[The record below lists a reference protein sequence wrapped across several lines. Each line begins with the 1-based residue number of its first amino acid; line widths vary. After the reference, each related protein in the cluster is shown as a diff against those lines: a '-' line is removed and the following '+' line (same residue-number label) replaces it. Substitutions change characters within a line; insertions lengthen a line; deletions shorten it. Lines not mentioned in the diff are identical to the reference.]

1 MNESD
6 ITQSDLKSSR
16 ERLMADFNTVVV
28 DAEQLLKSLASESGD
43 KALELRAK
51 AEQSL
56 GVAKEH
62 LIEIEKSLGVK
73 AKAAADATESYV
85 QENPWQSLG
94 MAAALGVLVGLLLN
108 RR

>member
-1 MNESD
+1 MNKPD
-6 ITQSDLKSSR
+6 IMQSDLQRSR
-16 ERLMADFNTVVV
+16 DRLMADFNTVVV

-43 KALELRAK
+43 KAQELRAK

-62 LIEIEKSLGVK
+62 LLEIERSLGVK
-73 AKAAADATESYV
+73 AKAAADATEGYV